1 MIIECPNCNK
11 KFNVNPELI
20 TDNGREIQCGSC
32 NHLWFYQKEKKK
44 LETETPTFE
53 DNIFDERDDP
63 NINNDTN
70 DENIESPTLED
81 NIVIEKD
88 EPNIIDDT
96 NDENIES
103 PALEDNIA
111 VDRDEPNIVDDSNDL
126 SVKENQTK
134 INQQDKKIV
143 HHSKTKNKKTKKNI
157 GSKFFSYLIVLIIS
171 FIALIIL
178 LDTFKTPL
186 YSVFPYLETILFSLF
201 ETLQDIKL
209 FIIDLS

>member
-32 NHLWFYQKEKKK
+32 NHLWFYQKEKKE
-44 LETETPTFE
+44 LVTETSTFE

-63 NINNDTN
+63 NINDDIN
-70 DENIESPTLED
+70 DENIESP
-81 NIVIEKD
+81 
-88 EPNIIDDT
+88 
-96 NDENIES
+96 S
-103 PALEDNIA
+103 LEDNIA
-111 VDRDEPNIVDDSNDL
+111 VDRDEPNIINDSNDI
-126 SVKENQTK
+126 SIKENQSK
-134 INQQDKKIV
+134 IDQQDKKITNP
-143 HHSKTKNKKTKKNI
+143 SKKKNKKTEKNI

-201 ETLQDIKL
+201 ETLHDIKL

>member
-44 LETETPTFE
+44 LEIETPTFE
-53 DNIFDERDDP
+53 DNIFDER
-63 NINNDTN
+63 
-70 DENIESPTLED
+70 
-81 NIVIEKD
+81 D

-103 PALEDNIA
+103 PALENNIA

-134 INQQDKKIV
+134 IDQQDKKV
-143 HHSKTKNKKTKKNI
+143 VNHSKTKIKKTKKNI

>member
-1 MIIECPNCNK
+1 MKIICPCGEKN
-11 KFNVNPELI
+11 FNVDASLI
-20 TDNGREIQCGSC
+20 PNEGRLLQCGFC
-32 NHLWFYQKEKKK
+32 NREWFYQIEKK
-44 LETETPTFE
+44 
-53 DNIFDERDDP
+53 
-63 NINNDTN
+63 
-70 DENIESPTLED
+70 NIESPTLED

-96 NDENIES
+96 NDIS
-103 PALEDNIA
+103 I
-111 VDRDEPNIVDDSNDL
+111 
-126 SVKENQTK
+126 KENQKK
-134 INQQDKKIV
+134 IDQQDRKITNR
-143 HHSKTKNKKTKKNI
+143 SKTKIKKTEKNI

>member
-1 MIIECPNCNK
+1 MKITCPCGEKN
-11 KFNVNPELI
+11 FNVDASLI
-20 TDNGREIQCGSC
+20 PIEGRLLQCGFC
-32 NHLWFYQKEKKK
+32 NREWFYQKEKK
-44 LETETPTFE
+44 
-53 DNIFDERDDP
+53 
-63 NINNDTN
+63 
-70 DENIESPTLED
+70 NIESPPLED
-81 NIVIEKD
+81 NIDFERD

-103 PALEDNIA
+103 PTLEDNIA
-111 VDRDEPNIVDDSNDL
+111 VERDEPNIVDDSNDL

>member
-1 MIIECPNCNK
+1 MKITCPCGEKN
-11 KFNVNPELI
+11 FNVDASLI
-20 TDNGREIQCGSC
+20 PNEGRLLQCGFC
-32 NHLWFYQKEKKK
+32 NREWFFQIEKK
-44 LETETPTFE
+44 
-53 DNIFDERDDP
+53 
-63 NINNDTN
+63 
-70 DENIESPTLED
+70 NIESPTLED

>member
-1 MIIECPNCNK
+1 MKITCPCGEKN
-11 KFNVNPELI
+11 FNVDASLI
-20 TDNGREIQCGSC
+20 PNEGRLLQCGFC
-32 NHLWFYQKEKKK
+32 NREWFYQIEKK
-44 LETETPTFE
+44 
-53 DNIFDERDDP
+53 
-63 NINNDTN
+63 
-70 DENIESPTLED
+70 NIESPTLED

-88 EPNIIDDT
+88 EPNII
-96 NDENIES
+96 N
-103 PALEDNIA
+103 
-111 VDRDEPNIVDDSNDL
+111 DSNDI
-126 SVKENQTK
+126 SIKENQKK
-134 INQQDKKIV
+134 IDQQDRKITNR
-143 HHSKTKNKKTKKNI
+143 SKTKIKKTEKNI

>member
-32 NHLWFYQKEKKK
+32 NHVWFYQREKKNI
-44 LETETPTFE
+44 ETP
-53 DNIFDERDDP
+53 
-63 NINNDTN
+63 
-70 DENIESPTLED
+70 SLED

-88 EPNIIDDT
+88 KPDII
-96 NDENIES
+96 
-103 PALEDNIA
+103 
-111 VDRDEPNIVDDSNDL
+111 DDSNDINI
-126 SVKENQTK
+126 KENQTK
-134 INQQDKKIV
+134 INQQDKKITNR
-143 HHSKTKNKKTKKNI
+143 SKTKNKKTEKNI
-157 GSKFFSYLIVLIIS
+157 ISKFFSYLIVLIIS

>member
-70 DENIESPTLED
+70 DENIESP
-81 NIVIEKD
+81 
-88 EPNIIDDT
+88 
-96 NDENIES
+96 S
-103 PALEDNIA
+103 LEDNIA
-111 VDRDEPNIVDDSNDL
+111 VDRDEPNIINDSNDI
-126 SVKENQTK
+126 SIKENQSK
-134 INQQDKKIV
+134 IDQQDRKITNR
-143 HHSKTKNKKTKKNI
+143 SKTKIKKTEKNI

>member
-1 MIIECPNCNK
+1 MKITCPCGEK
-11 KFNVNPELI
+11 SFNVDASLI
-20 TDNGREIQCGSC
+20 PSEGRLLQCGFC
-32 NHLWFYQKEKKK
+32 NREWFYQIEKK
-44 LETETPTFE
+44 
-53 DNIFDERDDP
+53 
-63 NINNDTN
+63 
-70 DENIESPTLED
+70 NIESPTLED
-81 NIVIEKD
+81 NIAIEKD
-88 EPNIIDDT
+88 GPNIINDI

-103 PALEDNIA
+103 PPLEDNIA
-111 VDRDEPNIVDDSNDL
+111 VERDEPNIIDNTNDIGIK
-126 SVKENQTK
+126 VNQKK
-134 INQQDKKIV
+134 IDQQDKKITNL
-143 HHSKTKNKKTKKNI
+143 SKKKNKKTEKNI